1 MKRIIQYLRVGM
13 SRTKQKSFQ
22 IAIQKN
28 PGGIWTAKR
37 KRDKTNT
44 ELTEETKMEIQKRSL
59 PQRSVMGKEKSTQMI
74 NIVYLDIHR
83 RERE

>member
-13 SRTKQKSFQ
+13 SRT
-22 IAIQKN
+22 N

-44 ELTEETKMEIQKRSL
+44 ELTEETKMEIGTEKEFASKKCHGEREIHSNDKYSIPRYTQKRE
-59 PQRSVMGKEKSTQMI
+59 RVI
-74 NIVYLDIHR
+74 NQTSK
-83 RERE
+83 